1 MLPHTHKRTDSFKS
15 VPVSRVGS
23 SQRLNQISHTNTSI
37 PSTPMGY
44 VSSSLNPIRN
54 LPVNSGNYK
63 SRITTKEELEKFEKL
78 PIVQQVNEYERLI
91 TQLSSSVSSFKEENL
106 TQNVTNIININ
117 GILRGKIQDLEK
129 HKVLGEEVK
138 KLHEERTTLDNK
150 SKYILKELIS
160 YRNELKSLPRLPAKK
175 KTDTGVSD
183 AGVDIKDVL
192 KYAMKLSKFT
202 KAPTSTS
209 GMQYQIHPNNF
220 VWPAEDAL
228 RRGMLAASSL
238 QEDEIIQQELG
249 SMPEEAK
256 EEIVKKEVEQK
267 PQEIVIPERRGS
279 FGEYGSNEDKE
290 KEDQSTELNLD
301 LFDPEDEFSD

>member
-1 MLPHTHKRTDSFKS
+1 MLPHTHKRNESFNS

-23 SQRLNQISHTNTSI
+23 SQRLNQISSHSNTSI

-91 TQLSSSVSSFKEENL
+91 TQLSSSVSSFKEESL
-106 TQNVTNIININ
+106 VENVRNIININ
-117 GILRGKIQDLEK
+117 DVLRGKIADLEK
-129 HKVLGEEVK
+129 HKVLGEEVH
-138 KLHEERTTLDNK
+138 KLHDERTMLDNK
-150 SKYILKELIS
+150 SRYILTELIS

-175 KTDTGVSD
+175 KAELVTDV
-183 AGVDIKDVL
+183 GVDVSDVL
-192 KYAMKLSKFT
+192 KYAMKLAKFT
-202 KAPTSTS
+202 KAPASTS
-209 GMQYQIHPNNF
+209 GMQFQIHPNNF

-238 QEDEIIQQELG
+238 QEDEIIKQELG
-249 SMPEEAK
+249 STPEEIK
-256 EEIVKKEVEQK
+256 EEVVVPKEEEQK
-267 PQEIVIPERRGS
+267 VDAPIPERRGS
-279 FGEYGSNEDKE
+279 FGEYGSNDNKE
-290 KEDQSTELNLD
+290 KEEQSTELNLD
-301 LFDPEDEFSD
+301 LFDPDDEFSD